1 MIVELPATDKKRLQR
16 LKRVLKI
23 TDQNVISKALEALEQ
38 REQLKA
44 EIFKPAKGFTGMP
57 EEEANALALEEVR
70 AVKNSSN

>member
-1 MIVELPATDKKRLQR
+1 MIVELQADDKKRLQR

-23 TDQNVISKALEALEQ
+23 TDQNVISKALEGLEQ

-44 EIFKPAKGFTGMP
+44 EILKPAKGFLGMP
-57 EEEANALALEEVR
+57 ESEANALALEEVR